1 VRLSDIDPAALAQSV
16 PCACGTSY
24 SPAAWARLP
33 YVGLSYG
40 AEPGAPVELRNCA
53 VCSSTISAPVEPSSA
68 DLVELLRQ
76 LRDEELSA
84 EASGDW
90 LAVESLLAR
99 IELARVAA

>member
-1 VRLSDIDPAALAQSV
+1 MRLRDIDPAALAQSV

-24 SPAAWARLP
+24 SPAAWARLQ

-53 VCSSTISAPVEPSSA
+53 VCRSTLSAPVERIA
-68 DLVELLRQ
+68 DLVELLRE
-76 LRDEELSA
+76 LREEELRA

-90 LAVESLLAR
+90 LVVDGLLAQ